1 MLPTHTL
8 SLSITRHWLDLYE
21 TIWKPEYFPKWV
33 SQLGEAPLQAEG
45 SYWKAKGPDGTL
57 KVRFSEHNTYGVMDY
72 WIDNGFGKEI
82 YMPMRIV
89 PNQEGA
95 QVLLTHFRQPLT
107 SDEKFQQELALLEQN
122 LQRLYQ
128 GVTASS

>member
-1 MLPTHTL
+1 MLPSHTL
-8 SLSITRHWLDLYE
+8 SVTITRHWLDLYE

-33 SQLGEAPLQAEG
+33 AQLGEAPLLAENGSWKARSAEG
-45 SYWKAKGPDGTL
+45 AV
-57 KVRFSEHNTYGVMDY
+57 KVRFTEHNTYGVMDY

-95 QVLLTHFRQPLT
+95 QVLLTLFRQPFT
-107 SDEKFQQELALLEQN
+107 SDEIFQQELALLQQN
-122 LQRLYQ
+122 LQRLYHL
-128 GVTASS
+128 VTI

>member
-1 MLPTHTL
+1 MLPSQTL
-8 SLSITRHWLDLYE
+8 SLTIKRQWLDLYE
-21 TIWKPEYFPKWV
+21 TIWKPEFFPKWV
-33 SQLGEAPLQAEG
+33 TGLDELPLQSTENE
-45 SYWKAKGPDGTL
+45 AKGKHSASVP
-57 KVRFSEHNTYGVMDY
+57 KARFSAHNEYGVMDY

-95 QVLLTHFRQPLT
+95 QVLLTLFRQPFT
-107 SDEKFQQELALLEQN
+107 SDEKFQQELDVLQHD

-128 GVTASS
+128 LVTT

>member
-1 MLPTHTL
+1 MLPSHTL
-8 SLSITRHWLDLYE
+8 SLTITRHWLDLYE

-33 SQLGEAPLQAEG
+33 SQFGEAPLQAEG
-45 SYWKAKGPDGTL
+45 SYWKVKGADETL
-57 KVRFSEHNTYGVMDY
+57 KVRFSEHNSYGVMDY

-95 QVLLTHFRQPLT
+95 QVLVTHFRQPFT
-107 SDEKFQQELALLEQN
+107 SDEIFQQELALLEQN

-128 GVTASS
+128 RVTA

>member
-1 MLPTHTL
+1 MLPSHTL
-8 SLSITRHWLDLYE
+8 SVTITRHWLDLYE
-21 TIWKPEYFPKWV
+21 TIWKPDYFPKWV
-33 SQLGEAPLQAEG
+33 SQLGDAPLQAEG
-45 SYWKAKGPDGTL
+45 NYWRAKGAEDAL
-57 KVRFSEHNTYGVMDY
+57 KVRFTEHNSYGVMDH

-95 QVLLTHFRQPLT
+95 QVLLTLFRQPFT
-107 SDEKFQQELALLEQN
+107 SDEKFQQELAVLQQN

-128 GVTASS
+128 RVTT

>member
-1 MLPTHTL
+1 MLPSHTL
-8 SLSITRHWLDLYE
+8 SVTITRHWLDLYE

-33 SQLGEAPLQAEG
+33 AQLGEAPLLAENGAWKARSAEG
-45 SYWKAKGPDGTL
+45 AV
-57 KVRFSEHNTYGVMDY
+57 KVRFTEHNTYGVMDY

-95 QVLLTHFRQPLT
+95 QVLLTLFRQPFT
-107 SDEKFQQELALLEQN
+107 SDEKFQQELALLQQN
-122 LQRLYQ
+122 LQRLYHL
-128 GVTASS
+128 VTI

>member
-1 MLPTHTL
+1 MLPSHTL
-8 SLSITRHWLDLYE
+8 SVTITRHWLDLYE
-21 TIWKPEYFPKWV
+21 TIWKPDYFPKWV
-33 SQLGEAPLQAEG
+33 SQLGDAPLQAEG
-45 SYWKAKGPDGTL
+45 SYWRAKGAEGVL
-57 KVRFSEHNTYGVMDY
+57 KVRFTGHNSYGVMDH

-95 QVLLTHFRQPLT
+95 QVLLTFFRQPFT
-107 SDEKFQQELALLEQN
+107 SDEKFQQELAVLQQN

-128 GVTASS
+128 RVTT

>member
-1 MLPTHTL
+1 
-8 SLSITRHWLDLYE
+8 
-21 TIWKPEYFPKWV
+21 
-33 SQLGEAPLQAEG
+33 
-45 SYWKAKGPDGTL
+45 
-57 KVRFSEHNTYGVMDY
+57 MDY

-95 QVLLTHFRQPLT
+95 QVLLTLFRQPFT
-107 SDEKFQQELALLEQN
+107 SDEKFQQELDVLQHD

-128 GVTASS
+128 LVTT